1 MIYCIEALFGA
12 YLVCRIYWLFRRP
25 LARAFADALA
35 FLGGML
41 GASLLTLPTYAALSR
56 LTRNFVLPVFVSGAF
71 GLLAYAVIRLMLAK
85 RLQPAWERR
94 MRRVQPPRWAEI
106 AMKSAMAAIWLGMTA
121 SVGGGLLLALSLAPQ
136 REEMARRSVLMRA
149 TLALSRD
156 EPAESPPAPPP
167 PPLKFSPPSLER
179 LLPDRRKLAHVFRR
193 SLRNTGVFL
202 ADATGLDELQK
213 QTRLAQALFD
223 LSDDEKVWLF
233 ETTPALRQFAETP
246 SALAILEDERL
257 IALIERASR
266 GSLPALYR
274 LGDEAAIRAMFQD
287 ETLAANIKQI
297 HLEELLRRIE
307 QRRGQRRGE
316 MENDDSD

>member
-1 MIYCIEALFGA
+1 MIYCLEALFGA
-12 YLVCRIYWLFRRP
+12 YLVCRIYWMFRRP

-56 LTRNFVLPVFVSGAF
+56 LTRNLALPVFVSGAF

-85 RLQPAWERR
+85 RLQPRWERR

-106 AMKSAMAAIWLGMTA
+106 AAKSVMAAMWLGMAA
-121 SVGGGLLLALSLAPQ
+121 SVIGGLLFALSLAPQ
-136 REEMARRSVLMRA
+136 REEMARRSVLMCA

-156 EPAESPPAPPP
+156 EPAESPPAPPR
-167 PPLKFSPPSLER
+167 PSLER

-193 SLRNTGVFL
+193 SLRNTGAFL
-202 ADATGLDELQK
+202 VDAIGLDELQK
-213 QTRLAQALFD
+213 QTRLARALFD

-233 ETTPALRQFAETP
+233 ETTSALRQFAETP
-246 SALAILEDERL
+246 SILAILEDERL

-307 QRRGQRRGE
+307 QRRGQRRGK

>member
-12 YLVCRIYWLFRRP
+12 YLVCRIYWMFRRP

-35 FLGGML
+35 FFGGML
-41 GASLLTLPTYAALSR
+41 GASLLTLPMYAALSR

-71 GLLAYAVIRLMLAK
+71 GLLAYAVIRVMLAK

-106 AMKSAMAAIWLGMTA
+106 AAKSAMAAMWLGMA
-121 SVGGGLLLALSLAPQ
+121 SSVIGGLLWALSLAPQ

-149 TLALSRD
+149 MLALSRD
-156 EPAESPPAPPP
+156 EPAESPPV
-167 PPLKFSPPSLER
+167 PPSLEC
-179 LLPDRRKLAHVFRR
+179 LLPDRRKLAHAFR
-193 SLRNTGVFL
+193 SSVRNTGAFL

-213 QTRLAQALFD
+213 QTRLVRALFD

-233 ETTPALRQFAETP
+233 ETTPALQRFAETP
-246 SALAILEDERL
+246 SVLAILEDERL
-257 IALIERASR
+257 MALIERASR

-274 LGDEAAIRAMFQD
+274 LGDEAAIRAMFED

-307 QRRGQRRGE
+307 QHRRQRQE
-316 MENDDSD
+316 

>member
-1 MIYCIEALFGA
+1 MIYCLEALFGA
-12 YLVCRIYWLFRRP
+12 YLVCRIYWMFRRP

-35 FLGGML
+35 FLVGML
-41 GASLLTLPTYAALSR
+41 GASLLTLPMYAALSR
-56 LTRNFVLPVFVSGAF
+56 VSRNLLLPALASGVV
-71 GLLAYAVIRLMLAK
+71 GGLAYVLIVFALTK
-85 RLQPAWERR
+85 RLRPAWERR

-106 AMKSAMAAIWLGMTA
+106 AIKSVMAAMWLGMAA
-121 SVGGGLLLALSLAPQ
+121 SVIGGLLFALSLAPQ
-136 REEMARRSVLMRA
+136 REEMARRSVLMCA

-156 EPAESPPAPPP
+156 EPAESPPAPPR
-167 PPLKFSPPSLER
+167 PSLER

-193 SLRNTGVFL
+193 SLRNTGTFL

-213 QTRLAQALFD
+213 QTRLARALFD

-233 ETTPALRQFAETP
+233 ETTSALRQFAETP
-246 SALAILEDERL
+246 SALAILEDER
-257 IALIERASR
+257 IMTLIERASR

-307 QRRGQRRGE
+307 QRRGQRQGG

>member
-1 MIYCIEALFGA
+1 MIYCLEALFGA
-12 YLVCRIYWLFRRP
+12 YLVCRIYWMFRRP

-56 LTRNFVLPVFVSGAF
+56 LTRNLALPVFVSGAF

-85 RLQPAWERR
+85 RLQPRWERR

-106 AMKSAMAAIWLGMTA
+106 AAKSVMAAMWLGMTA
-121 SVGGGLLLALSLAPQ
+121 SVIGGLLFALSLAPQ
-136 REEMARRSVLMRA
+136 REEIARRSVLMCA
-149 TLALSRD
+149 TLALSRY
-156 EPAESPPAPPP
+156 EPAESPPAPPR
-167 PPLKFSPPSLER
+167 PSLER

-193 SLRNTGVFL
+193 SLRNTGAFL
-202 ADATGLDELQK
+202 AETTGLDELQK
-213 QTRLAQALFD
+213 QARLARALFD

-233 ETTPALRQFAETP
+233 ETTSALRQFAETP
-246 SALAILEDERL
+246 SILAILEDERL
-257 IALIERASR
+257 MTLIERASR

-307 QRRGQRRGE
+307 QRRGQRRGK